1 MFIYRKL
8 QMFIAAFVALFK
20 CSVKHLIM
28 EDYKKK
34 LGNLAMKIKIE
45 TPQIPIQQVQ
55 PVKALAMPAGEE
67 EARFN
72 NWIPKG
78 LKRKIKAFGVQNDI
92 SQKDITIRALERFLK
107 ENGVQ

>member
-1 MFIYRKL
+1 
-8 QMFIAAFVALFK
+8 
-20 CSVKHLIM
+20 M

-34 LGNLAMKIKIE
+34 LGNLASKIKNE
-45 TPQIPIQQVQ
+45 TPQMPIQQVQ
-55 PVKALAMPAGEE
+55 PVKTIAVSADDL

-78 LKRKIKAFGVQNDI
+78 LKRKIKAYGAQNDI
-92 SQKDITIRALERFLK
+92 SQKDITIRALENFLK